1 MHKSLAA
8 AEKVAGQ
15 LRWNHEKQ
23 LRLIEIQREEVL
35 LREHECSRAFESN
48 KRKQTRLQDKEECF
62 EEDKRKTRLQNT
74 RLETMASL
82 RLAREAVQFNQRLAF
97 SIRPSI
103 FKCPRPLFA
112 CLFFPSTHFSACSS
126 QKLAVRMA
134 SMAAS
139 RSVAN
144 AKKRQANKNLK
155 QQGVKLTKSLSA
167 NAMLKESLTKSEI
180 VR

>member
-15 LRWNHEKQ
+15 LRWQHEKQ
-23 LRLIEIQREEVL
+23 LRQINMQRDKVL
-35 LREHECSRAFESN
+35 SREHECSRAFESN

-62 EEDKRKTRLQNT
+62 EEDKRKSDNT

-82 RLAREAVQFNQRLAF
+82 RLAREAVPFLQRLAF
-97 SIRPSI
+97 SIRHSI

-167 NAMLKESLTKSEI
+167 NAMLKESLTRSEI

>member
-1 MHKSLAA
+1 MQKSLAA
-8 AEKVAGQ
+8 SKKVAGQ
-15 LRWNHEKQ
+15 LRWNHDKQ
-23 LRLIEIQREEVL
+23 LRLIEKKREEVL
-35 LREHECSRAFESN
+35 LREHECSRAFESH
-48 KRKQTRLQDKEECF
+48 KRKQTRLQDKEEF
-62 EEDKRKTRLQNT
+62 FKEDKRKSDNT
-74 RLETMASL
+74 RIETIASL
-82 RLAREAVQFNQRLAF
+82 RLAREAVPFHQRLAF
-97 SIRPSI
+97 SIRHSI

-126 QKLAVRMA
+126 QNLAVRMA
-134 SMAAS
+134 TMAAS

-167 NAMLKESLTKSEI
+167 NAMLKDSLTRSEI